1 MTCKDCLHY
10 EACRDVYDDLAD
22 KNYSHEFDEEDYA
35 RISCVNFTERSEWV
49 HLPCKVGD
57 KLFLLLETMYCEH
70 KIVESKCVRIV
81 DNGKGFYYSVYI
93 NCPEIGNSLEF
104 YACDFGKEVFFTR
117 EEAKKALKEHESND
131 R

>member
-1 MTCKDCLHY
+1 MTCKECLHY
-10 EACRDVYDDLAD
+10 KLCKVFNL
-22 KNYSHEFDEEDYA
+22 NIPDEYRGIEQQCETFSD
-35 RISCVNFTERSEWV
+35 RSEWV

-57 KLFLLLETMYCEH
+57 KLFLLLETIYCEH

-117 EEAKKALKEHESND
+117 EEAKKALKEHEIND
-131 R
+131 

>member
-1 MTCKDCLHY
+1 MKCKDCLHNEVC
-10 EACRDVYDDLAD
+10 EAYSPRDTWATQ
-22 KNYSHEFDEEDYA
+22 HCAEG
-35 RISCVNFTERSEWV
+35 CVCFTDRSEWV

-57 KLFLLLETMYCEH
+57 KLFILLETIYCEH

-81 DNGKGFYYSVYI
+81 DNGKGFHYSVYI

-117 EEAKKALKEHESND
+117 EEAKKALKEHEIND
-131 R
+131 